1 MSKIVE
7 FAGTVERKIYQGFG
21 EFRIYAMSVDPSIY
35 PDIVQNQYGN
45 VSIKGDIIELDPD
58 VVYSIVAT
66 EEDGGKYGISY
77 NVKKI
82 TRHKPTTGADVYKFL
97 QCILTDQQA
106 DVLYKEY
113 PDIID
118 IILSGKT
125 IDFTK
130 TKGIKEKTFEKIK
143 KKVVENFAMMDVM
156 SKYDGILP
164 FTVIQRLFDKY
175 TSTEMI
181 DKKLSEDP
189 YDTLCGISRVGF
201 LKADTLIQEIDRQ
214 ANLDIANGKEPVI
227 QFDEPVITS
236 KQRCLF
242 CIIYNLDQNELNGNT
257 YIGYTAL
264 RNLVSAMTQECIDH
278 FSECLGDDRI
288 YCDISNDVIANKHTY
303 ETEKTIAEMI
313 NEGLSHRTAYD
324 IKDIDQYREIDGKT
338 LTDEQFC
345 ILKMVSMFNV
355 NILNGNAGSGKSQTI
370 AAVIKMLNDNY
381 RSYMLMAPTGKAAK
395 VLKEYTGYN
404 ATTIHRGLGYK
415 PGNGENGDWSY
426 NQSNKLQCD
435 VVIVDEMSMVDI
447 SLFKHL
453 LDAIDFETT
462 KLLMVGDDAQ
472 LPSVGCGN
480 VLHDLLATRK
490 IPKMT
495 LTKIFRYAD
504 GGLMKV
510 ATDIRMSTKYLEPT
524 SKHVI
529 PFCDD
534 YSFIDV
540 DPENQDQVLSRLIM
554 IYRKLLSTH
563 VAPADIQVLSAMK
576 VGDFGGR
583 KINSALQKIANLNY
597 GSKKMIKVGEVEYY
611 EGDIVIQIAN
621 NYKAC
626 VYDPEYQLE
635 DASETFI
642 ANGETGVVK
651 EIIGDTMIIEFPDA
665 TVLYDKNDIEKLDL
679 GYCMTVH
686 KSQGSS
692 SQYVIYIT
700 PKTHTY
706 MTNSNLMYVAIT
718 RTQKR
723 CFHIGM
729 RKTVNYCLTKKE
741 DYNRNTLLK
750 TFLEKHEI
758 N

>member
-45 VSIKGDIIELDPD
+45 VSIKGDIIELDQD

-125 IDFTK
+125 IDFSK

-264 RNLVSAMTQECIDH
+264 KNLVSAMAQECIDH
-278 FSECLGDDRI
+278 FSECLSDDRI
-288 YCDISNDVIANKHTY
+288 YCDIANDVIANKHTY

-324 IKDIDQYREIDGKT
+324 IKDIDQYREIDGKI

-453 LDAIDFETT
+453 LDAIDFEAT

-524 SKHVI
+524 SKQVV
-529 PFCDD
+529 PFGDD
-534 YSFIDV
+534 YSFVDV
-540 DPENQDQVLSRLIM
+540 DPENQDQILSRLIM

-626 VYDPEYQLE
+626 VYDPEYQFE

-700 PKTHTY
+700 PKAHTY